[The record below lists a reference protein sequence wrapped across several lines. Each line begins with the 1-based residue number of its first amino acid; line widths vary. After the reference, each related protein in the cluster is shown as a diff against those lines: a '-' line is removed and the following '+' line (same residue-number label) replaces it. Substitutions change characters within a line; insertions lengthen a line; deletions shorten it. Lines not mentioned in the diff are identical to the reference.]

1 MKQQYYDEMLA
12 SLPREKLLGASILI
26 TGANGMIASALAET
40 LILMNRRM
48 DLNMKL
54 FLLCRGR
61 EKAEER
67 FRAYLDDPAVNF
79 VIQDVSEPLECD
91 IAFRYI
97 IHAASS
103 AYPGAF
109 NTVPVD
115 VMKANFIGTLNM
127 LTYAARF
134 PDTRVLFV
142 SSSEIYGENFD
153 GVPVFTEDT
162 MGKVDPARFRACY
175 PESKRAAETLCMSF
189 KKQYDV
195 DVVAVRPAYIYGRAI
210 IAENTRADAYFLRQV
225 MNGQDIVMY
234 STGEQV
240 RSYCYV
246 DDCISGML
254 FVLLKGESGEVY
266 NIGDPDCIV
275 TLHDYAEMLC
285 RIGGTRLL
293 YQPETKPEGQVFL
306 QTTRLVLSVDKL
318 RGLGW
323 RPMYTLEEGMHD
335 ILDEADGK

>member
-1 MKQQYYDEMLA
+1 MKPQFFDEMLA
-12 SLPREKLLGASILI
+12 ALPREKLENASILI
-26 TGANGMIASALAET
+26 TGANGMIASSLAET
-40 LILMNRRM
+40 LILMNRRLS
-48 DLNMKL
+48 LNMKIY
-54 FLLCRGR
+54 LLCRSR
-61 EKAEER
+61 KKAEDR
-67 FRAYLDDPAVNF
+67 FQAYASDSAVEL
-79 VIQDVSEPLECD
+79 VIQDVSQPLSLD
-91 IAFRYI
+91 VPFRYI

-127 LTYAARF
+127 LEYAARY
-134 PDTRVLFV
+134 PGTRVMFV

-153 GVPVFTEDT
+153 GVPIFSEDT
-162 MGKVDPARFRACY
+162 MGKVDPAKFRACY

-189 KKQYDV
+189 HKQYGV
-195 DVVAVRPAYIYGRAI
+195 DVVMVRPAYIYGRAI

-225 MNGQDIVMY
+225 MNKQDIVMY

-246 DDCISGML
+246 DDCVSGML
-254 FVLLKGESGEVY
+254 YALVKGASGEVY
-266 NIGDPDCIV
+266 NVGDPDCIV
-275 TLHDYAEMLC
+275 TLHDYAELLTK
-285 RIGGTRLL
+285 IGGVKLL

-335 ILDEADGK
+335 ILD

>member
-1 MKQQYYDEMLA
+1 MKRQYYDEML
-12 SLPREKLLGASILI
+12 SVLPREKLEGAKILI
-26 TGANGMIASALAET
+26 TGANGMIASSLAET

-48 DLNMKL
+48 ELGMKIW
-54 FLLCRGR
+54 LLCRSR
-61 EKAEER
+61 AKAEER
-67 FRAYLDDPAVNF
+67 FREYAGDESVSLL
-79 VIQDVSEPLECD
+79 IQDVSEPLETD

-127 LTYAARF
+127 LTYASRF
-134 PDTRVLFV
+134 PGTRVLFV

-153 GVPVFTEDT
+153 GIPVFTEDT

-189 KKQYDV
+189 RKQYDV
-195 DVVAVRPAYIYGRAI
+195 DVVVVRPAYIYGRAI

-225 MNGQDIVMY
+225 LNGQDIVMY

-246 DDCISGML
+246 DDCVSGKGRAGKYTIS
-254 FVLLKGESGEVY
+254 
-266 NIGDPDCIV
+266 
-275 TLHDYAEMLC
+275 A
-285 RIGGTRLL
+285 TRTAL
-293 YQPETKPEGQVFL
+293 
-306 QTTRLVLSVDKL
+306 
-318 RGLGW
+318 
-323 RPMYTLEEGMHD
+323 
-335 ILDEADGK
+335 

>member
-1 MKQQYYDEMLA
+1 MKQEFYDNMLA
-12 SLPREKLLGASILI
+12 VLPREKLEAASVLI
-26 TGANGMIASALAET
+26 TGANGMIASSLAET

-48 DLNMKL
+48 RLGMRIY
-54 FLLCRGR
+54 LLCRSR
-61 EKAEER
+61 TKAEER
-67 FRAYLDDPAVNF
+67 FREYVQDESVSL
-79 VIQDVSEPLECD
+79 VIQDVSQPLQMEVS
-91 IAFRYI
+91 FTYI

-127 LTYAARF
+127 LTYAAQY
-134 PDTRVLFV
+134 PGTRVLFV

-162 MGKVDPARFRACY
+162 LGKVDPAKFRACY
-175 PESKRAAETLCMSF
+175 PESKRASETLCMSF
-189 KKQYDV
+189 QKQYGV
-195 DVVAVRPAYIYGRAI
+195 DVVIVRPAYIYGKAI
-210 IAENTRADAYFLRQV
+210 IAENTRADAYFLRRV
-225 MNGQDIVMY
+225 MNKEDVVMY

-246 DDCISGML
+246 DDCVSGML
-254 FVLLKGESGEVY
+254 FALLKGKSGEVY
-266 NIGDPDCIV
+266 NIGDPECIV
-275 TLHDYAEMLC
+275 TLHDYAELLTKV
-285 RIGGTRLL
+285 GGVRLL

-323 RPMYTLEEGMHD
+323 RPIYTLEEGMHD
-335 ILDEADGK
+335 ILDGVGGA

>member
-1 MKQQYYDEMLA
+1 MKKQYYDEMLA
-12 SLPREKLLGASILI
+12 ALPKETLSGASILI
-26 TGANGMIASALAET
+26 TGANGMIASSLVET
-40 LILMNRRM
+40 LVLMNKRM
-48 DLNMKL
+48 DLSMKL
-54 FLLCRGR
+54 YLLCRNR
-61 EKAEER
+61 AKAEDR
-67 FRAYLDDPAVNF
+67 FREFLGDDSIRL
-79 VIQDVSEPLECD
+79 VIQDVSQPLELD
-91 IAFRYI
+91 IPFRYI
-97 IHAASS
+97 VHAASS

-127 LTYAARF
+127 LTYAASF
-134 PDTRVLFV
+134 PGTRVLFV

-153 GVPVFTEDT
+153 GVPVFTENT
-162 MGKVDPARFRACY
+162 MGKVDPAKFRACY

-189 KKQYDV
+189 QKQYGV
-195 DVVAVRPAYIYGRAI
+195 DVVVVRPAYIYGRAI

-225 MNGQDIVMY
+225 MNKQDVVMY

-246 DDCISGML
+246 DDCVSGML
-254 FVLLKGESGEVY
+254 YVLLKGESGEVY

-275 TLHDYAEMLC
+275 TLHDYAELLT
-285 RIGGTRLL
+285 RVGGVHLL

-306 QTTRLVLSVDKL
+306 QTTRLVLNVDKL
-318 RGLGW
+318 RALGW

-335 ILDEADGK
+335 ILD